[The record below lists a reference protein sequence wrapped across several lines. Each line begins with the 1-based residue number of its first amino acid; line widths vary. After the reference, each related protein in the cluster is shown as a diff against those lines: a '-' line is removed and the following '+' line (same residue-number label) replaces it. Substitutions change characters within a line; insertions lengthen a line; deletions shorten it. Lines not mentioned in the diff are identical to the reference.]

1 MKSKAVYRKVVG
13 ILLIQCAP
21 LNKAMFKRPLLVLQ
35 SKVLGTDFFISFCVQ
50 NTPGYKAT
58 LPVLA
63 SGYTIHSD
71 TIFLRK
77 RYEFS

>member
-1 MKSKAVYRKVVG
+1 M
-13 ILLIQCAP
+13 
-21 LNKAMFKRPLLVLQ
+21 Q

-71 TIFLRK
+71 TIFTRK
-77 RYEFS
+77 RRGFS